1 MTLSRPTL
9 FLILTLL
16 APSASATEWT
26 KKGSAFYPERLTKSL
41 KTNLDGSDWAKQARD
56 RMVKEAEPWMS
67 FSDEELW
74 GLMFGNTISR
84 SWMVWSD
91 GFCPACKSLV
101 PMYNW
106 KIDAQNRP
114 WKVQCPHCEEF
125 FPKNDFKKF
134 YDSGLDE
141 SGVFDP
147 DRADRSLLFNLDHS
161 DPADPL
167 HQFGVDDGEGY
178 VEPGGE
184 KERRWRF
191 IGAYL
196 IYGQWKQAVL
206 GGIVKLADA
215 YTLTGDPEYARR
227 AAILLDRVADLH
239 PTFDFKA
246 QGVLYE
252 GPGSAGYLST
262 WHDSCEETREMALAY
277 DQIFAGIEGDESL
290 LAFLSAK
297 AKKHGLENT
306 KNSAAEVRRN
316 VEDRILK
323 DALANPEKIHS
334 NYPRREIC
342 VAVIQ
347 TVLGWPGNREEVL
360 CFLDETIAR
369 ATAVDG
375 VTGEKGL
382 ANYSAFVIQ
391 SLAQFLG
398 LYTRMDADFLGEMME
413 RNPKL
418 KQTYRFHIDVWC
430 GQKFYPLSGD
440 TGWIGKP
447 HPTYVGMLFQKPPT
461 LAPSMYSFLGDL
473 HRVTGDA
480 AYLQVVHSANG
491 ASTEGLP
498 HDLFAAN
505 PEEFQSRAQKVIE
518 EQGPVIPLKSLNKE
532 EWRLAV
538 LRSGSGENERAVW
551 IDYDSE
557 GGHSHLDGMNLGLFA
572 KGLDLLTD
580 FGYPPVQFGGWGS
593 DRSRWY
599 RSTLSH
605 NTVIVD
611 GMDQKGAAGETEFFG
626 AGEDFRILKV
636 SGPEIYGVSRY
647 ERTVCLVDVDD
658 ENSYILDLFR
668 VRGGQ
673 EHVRRLHASFGEI
686 EIEGIDPTPSDA
698 WGGEKAQMRNFRS
711 DAHPEA
717 GWMVDWKIEDR
728 YGLIDASREVHL
740 RSTDLTGDCEAILA
754 ESWVV
759 PNGYESTEEAWIPT
773 VLTRRTSQVGPLD
786 SIFVQLIEPYEGSP
800 SILEARR
807 LPETGTDSIAIEV
820 VLRDGRR
827 DLFLI
832 ADPSGAQEKNPSRL
846 EAEGISATAAAAWAR
861 YGADGGIRRAAWVR
875 GKGGVFGELRI
886 DLDEEVEFFE
896 LVPGNPAIP
905 GDR

>member
-1 MTLSRPTL
+1 MNLSRPTL
-9 FLILTLL
+9 FLLLTLL
-16 APSASATEWT
+16 VPSVQAAEWT
-26 KKGSAFYPERLTKSL
+26 KKGSAFYPEQLTQSL
-41 KTNLDGSDWAKQARD
+41 ERNLDCCDWAKQARD
-56 RMVKEAEPWMS
+56 RMVKEAEPWMD

-91 GFCPACKSLV
+91 GWCPACKTPV

-106 KIDAQNRP
+106 KIDALNRP

-147 DRADRSLLFNLDHS
+147 NRADRSLLFNVDHP

-167 HQFGVDDGEGY
+167 HRFGVDDGEGY
-178 VEPGGE
+178 VNQEGG

-196 IYGQWKQAVL
+196 IYGQWKQGVL

-215 YTLTGDPEYARR
+215 YTVTGDPEYARR

-277 DQIFAGIEGDESL
+277 DQIFAGIDGDESL
-290 LAFLSAK
+290 VAFLSAK
-297 AKKHGLENT
+297 AKEHRLENGKDST
-306 KNSAAEVRRN
+306 AAIRKNIEN
-316 VEDRILK
+316 RILK

-334 NYPRREIC
+334 NYPRKEIC

-347 TVLGWPGNREEVL
+347 TVLGWPGNREEL
-360 CFLDETIAR
+360 LRFLDETITR

-391 SLAQFLG
+391 ALAQFLG
-398 LYTRMDADFLGEMME
+398 LYTRMDENFLGEMME

-418 KQTYRFHIDVWC
+418 KQTYRFHIDLWC

-473 HRVTGDA
+473 RRVTGDD

-491 ASTEGLP
+491 GSTEGLP
-498 HDLFAAN
+498 HDLFAGN
-505 PEEFQSRAQKVIE
+505 PGEFQSRVQKVIE
-518 EQGPVIPLKSLNKE
+518 EQGTVIPLKSLNKE

-538 LRSGSGENERAVW
+538 LRSGSGEKERAVW

-626 AGEDFRILKV
+626 AGEDFRILKI

-647 ERTVCLVDVDD
+647 ERTVCLIDIDD

-668 VRGGQ
+668 VQGGR

-686 EIEGIDPTPSDA
+686 VFEGIDPTPSEA
-698 WGGEKAQMRNFRS
+698 WGGDKSQMKGFRS

-728 YGLIDASREVHL
+728 YGLADAGREVNL
-740 RSTDLTGDCEAILA
+740 RSIDLTGDGEAILA

-773 VLTRRTSQVGPLD
+773 VLTRRSSAVGPLE
-786 SIFVQLIEPYEGSP
+786 STFVQLIEPYEGSP
-800 SILEARR
+800 SIREARR
-807 LPETGTDSIAIEV
+807 VSKEEAPQIAIEV
-820 VLRDGRR
+820 ILRDGRR
-827 DLFLI
+827 DHFWF
-832 ADPSGAQEKNPSRL
+832 ANPTTHSGEASSLL
-846 EAEGISATAAAAWAR
+846 EGEGVSVPAAAAWVR
-861 YGADGGIRRAAWVR
+861 YGAKGEAQTAAWVR
-875 GKGGVFGELRI
+875 GKGGTFGGIRI
-886 DLDEEVEFFE
+886 EFDDEVEFSE
-896 LVPGNPAIP
+896 VALGGSVRP
-905 GDR
+905 